1 MGHRGERASCLPLLL
16 LVLLLLAF
24 CRGRIVRVPKGPLIR
39 VVGTEVAI
47 PCSVS
52 DYDGPSEQNFDW
64 EFSRDTDFVRIVST
78 WDSTFTSEEY
88 QKRVGRGDIKLRRS
102 SNDAVELVIRNI
114 QPADQG
120 RYKCSTPST
129 DATVQGNYDAE
140 VQVKVISDGLSVSGS
155 KARSSTSLRLSE
167 GDSFK
172 LRCSAT
178 TTSPEHTHLHVTWQI
193 KSGSS
198 WRDILSLTHEG
209 KFQPGPGYEERYR
222 SGDIR
227 LDTGANDTYR
237 LSVSQASS
245 ADGGAYRCLVSEW
258 VRGADGSWQKIQEKS
273 VEIATVSIQRT
284 ALDVVISTSNVS
296 VTERDSL
303 DLTCNITTDRSGIFQ
318 AEVMW
323 YFSAS
328 PDDTL
333 SDAQLLL
340 SMDHDSVVSDS
351 TLISLSHVDRNSY
364 RLLVRDVD
372 VEDSGYYFCEAAI
385 WVPLHNGSWHKV
397 VERTSAPVS
406 VVVTA
411 LEPDYDVFLNASKT
425 PKFSDDPTEL
435 NCRIT
440 NVQDTEA
447 NIRFTVS
454 WYYRQR
460 LPGDDV
466 VAEELLASMD
476 ADWTLLLG
484 DRGRERIQNGEIIL
498 SKKSADTFSLRIQ
511 WTSESDRGDYFCV
524 ISAWSRH
531 RNNSWVKSKD
541 VTSASVNVFWAT
553 QGPVF
558 NVSVHSDSPTIYQ
571 GEVADLL
578 CIVTT
583 EGMPLEPDDMSFDVS
598 WFAVRSF
605 ALDREPILLAS
616 LDRRGIVTQSRRNG
630 SSELS
635 LERISPLEFRL
646 RVHGCEDHD
655 FGNHYCVVT
664 PWVRSATGVWQREPD
679 IKAKPIF
686 LSVKMDVLNAFKY
699 PLLIG
704 IGLATAIGLLS
715 CLIGYCSSRWC
726 CKKEVQE
733 TRRERRRLMSM
744 EMD

>member
-1 MGHRGERASCLPLLL
+1 MGHRGDTASCLPLLL

-24 CRGRIVRVPKGPLIR
+24 CRGRVVRVPKGPLIR
-39 VVGTEVAI
+39 VVGTEVVI

-155 KARSSTSLRLSE
+155 KGRSSMPLRLSE
-167 GDSFK
+167 GDSFR
-172 LRCSAT
+172 LRCSAV

-193 KSGSS
+193 KSGSA

-222 SGDIR
+222 NGDIR

-258 VRGADGSWQKIQEKS
+258 VRGADGSWQRIQEKN
-273 VEIATVSIQRT
+273 VEIASVSIQRT

-333 SDAQLLL
+333 ADAQLLL
-340 SMDHDSVVSDS
+340 SMDRDSVVSDS

-435 NCRIT
+435 HCRIT

-447 NIRFTVS
+447 NLRFAVS

-460 LPGDDV
+460 LRSDDV
-466 VAEELLASMD
+466 VADELLATMD
-476 ADWTLLLG
+476 ADWTLLPG
-484 DRGRERIQNGEIIL
+484 GRSRERIQNGEIIF

-524 ISAWSRH
+524 VSAWSRH

-541 VTSASVNVFWAT
+541 VTSAPVNIFWAT

-578 CIVTT
+578 CIVTM
-583 EGMPLEPDDMSFDVS
+583 EGMALEPDDMSFDVS

-605 ALDREPILLAS
+605 TLDREPILLAS

-630 SSELS
+630 SSDIS

-679 IKAKPIF
+679 IRAKPIF

-704 IGLATAIGLLS
+704 IGLATVIGLLS

>member
-16 LVLLLLAF
+16 LLLLLAF
-24 CRGRIVRVPKGPLIR
+24 SRARVVRVPKGPLIR
-39 VVGTEVAI
+39 VVGTEVVI

-64 EFSRDTDFVRIVST
+64 EFSRETDFVRIVST

-88 QKRVGRGDIKLRRS
+88 QKRVGHGDIKLRRS

-114 QPADQG
+114 QPTDQG

-155 KARSSTSLRLSE
+155 KARSSMSLRLSE

-172 LRCSAT
+172 LRCSAV
-178 TTSPEHTHLHVTWQI
+178 TTSLEHTHLHVTWQI
-193 KSGSS
+193 KSGST
-198 WRDILSLTHEG
+198 WQDILSLTHEG

-222 SGDIR
+222 NGDIR
-227 LDTGANDTYR
+227 LDTGANDTYW

-245 ADGGAYRCLVSEW
+245 VDGGAYRCLVSEW
-258 VRGADGSWQKIQEKS
+258 VRGADSTWQKIQEKS
-273 VEIATVSIQRT
+273 VEIASVAVQRT

-323 YFSAS
+323 YFSMS

-333 SDAQLLL
+333 SDAQVLL
-340 SMDHDSVVSDS
+340 SMDRDSVVSDS

-372 VEDSGYYFCEAAI
+372 VEDSGYYFCHAAV

-411 LEPDYDVFLNASKT
+411 LEPDYEVFLNASKT

-440 NVQDTEA
+440 NSQDTKA

-454 WYYRQR
+454 WYYRPR
-460 LPGDDV
+460 LRSDDV
-466 VAEELLASMD
+466 VTEELMATMD

-484 DRGRERIQNGEIIL
+484 DRGRERTQKGEIIF
-498 SKKSADTFSLRIQ
+498 SKKAVDTFSLRIQ

-541 VTSASVNVFWAT
+541 VSSASVRIFWAT

-571 GEVADLL
+571 GELADLL
-578 CIVTT
+578 CIVTM
-583 EGMPLEPDDMSFDVS
+583 EGMALEPDDMSFDVS

-616 LDRRGIVTQSRRNG
+616 LDRRGIVMQSRRNG
-630 SSELS
+630 SSDLS

-704 IGLATAIGLLS
+704 IGLATVIGLLS

>member
-178 TTSPEHTHLHVTWQI
+178 TTSPEHTHLHVTWQV

-245 ADGGAYRCLVSEW
+245 ADGGSYRCLVSEW

-340 SMDHDSVVSDS
+340 SMDHNSVVSDS

-476 ADWTLLLG
+476 ADWTLLPG

-498 SKKSADTFSLRIQ
+498 LKKSADTFSLRIQ

-524 ISAWSRH
+524 VSAWSRH

-616 LDRRGIVTQSRRNG
+616 LDHRGIVTQGRRNG

-679 IKAKPIF
+679 VKAKPIF